1 MKKKTSVLK
10 NLWWIIKSTYQY
22 DKGYIW
28 VITFSVIILGIIP
41 STFTLISQTIINS
54 IQIGREIKFIFF
66 VVILYIALDIV
77 NNILISAFSYYKTRF
92 NKGFMLEIQEQI
104 LEKASRLSLQNYE
117 DSETYDVIHRAQY
130 EGSGSLSTYFD
141 TFAGVISSFI
151 TMFSYLLI
159 LVMFNPIIAAGV
171 LILPFI
177 KFFINK
183 KLNVESFELIKRR
196 TNDSRKSWYFQYLV
210 THGDYYKELKVYGL
224 FRYFIDKYKKYQET
238 FKTQDLRLER
248 KKTIF
253 LTVATMIE
261 LLINGAI
268 FFYII
273 TLGISGSILIGSIMA
288 YMNTINQIKNQMI
301 NILQSCSDMNKES
314 LFIDQLINFFDFP
327 EQEQGKQIIDEIK
340 EINIVHLF
348 YKYKGQ
354 SVYALQDVTLT
365 IKRGE
370 RIALVGKNGSGKTT
384 LIKLLM
390 GFYNDY
396 EGNIYIDGIELRNIN
411 KTNYLE
417 KISALFQ
424 DFIKYEA
431 TFRENIAYGNLNAI
445 NDDFHLYSMAQ
456 IFGIDK
462 LVEESKE
469 KIDGQ
474 IGCWFDNGKQISL
487 GQWQKIALCRT
498 FIKQADIY
506 FLDEPNAALD
516 AIAEYDLSGL
526 YEKMLKNKIGIIVAH
541 KFNNFIKK
549 IEQIVVLDGGKVV
562 AIGKHEELLTNNNI
576 YKELFEIQMGNSTV
590 K

>member
-10 NLWWIIKSTYQY
+10 NLWWIIKNIYQY

-41 STFTLISQTIINS
+41 SLFTLISQTIINS

-66 VVILYIALDIV
+66 GVILYIALDIV

-171 LILPFI
+171 LVLPFI

-288 YMNTINQIKNQMI
+288 YMNTINQIKNQMT

-370 RIALVGKNGSGKTT
+370 KIALVGKNGSGKTT

-445 NDDFHLYSMAQ
+445 NDDFHLYSTAQ

>member
-10 NLWWIIKSTYQY
+10 NLWWIIKNIYQY

-41 STFTLISQTIINS
+41 SIFTLISQTIINS

-66 VVILYIALDIV
+66 GVILYIALDIV

-171 LILPFI
+171 LVLPFI

-288 YMNTINQIKNQMI
+288 YMNTINQIKNQMT

-370 RIALVGKNGSGKTT
+370 KIALVGKNGSGKTT

-445 NDDFHLYSMAQ
+445 NDDFHLYSTAQ

>member
-10 NLWWIIKSTYQY
+10 NLWWIIKNIYQY

-41 STFTLISQTIINS
+41 SIFTLISQTIINS

-66 VVILYIALDIV
+66 GVILYIALDIV

-171 LILPFI
+171 LVLPFI

-288 YMNTINQIKNQMI
+288 YMNTINQIKNQMT

-370 RIALVGKNGSGKTT
+370 KIALVGKNGSGKTT

-396 EGNIYIDGIELRNIN
+396 EGNIYIYGIELRNIN

-445 NDDFHLYSMAQ
+445 NDDFHLYSTAQ

>member
-10 NLWWIIKSTYQY
+10 NLWWIIKNIYQY

-41 STFTLISQTIINS
+41 SIFTLISQTIINS

-66 VVILYIALDIV
+66 GVILYIALDIV

-171 LILPFI
+171 LVLPFI

-288 YMNTINQIKNQMI
+288 YMNTINQIKNQMT

-314 LFIDQLINFFDFP
+314 LFIDQLINFFGFP

-370 RIALVGKNGSGKTT
+370 KIALVGKNGSGKTT

-445 NDDFHLYSMAQ
+445 NDDFHLYSTAQ

>member
-10 NLWWIIKSTYQY
+10 NLWWIIKNIYQY

-41 STFTLISQTIINS
+41 STFTLISQAIINS

-288 YMNTINQIKNQMI
+288 YMNTINQIKNQMT

-370 RIALVGKNGSGKTT
+370 KIALVGKNGSGKTT

-474 IGCWFDNGKQISL
+474 IGCWFDNGKQVSL

>member
-10 NLWWIIKSTYQY
+10 NLWWIIKNIYQY

-41 STFTLISQTIINS
+41 SIFTLISQTIINS

-66 VVILYIALDIV
+66 GVILYIALDIV

-171 LILPFI
+171 LVLPFI

-288 YMNTINQIKNQMI
+288 YMNTINQIKNQMT

-370 RIALVGKNGSGKTT
+370 KIALVGKNGSGKTT

-445 NDDFHLYSMAQ
+445 NDDFHLYSTAQ
-456 IFGIDK
+456 IFGWSY
-462 LVEESKE
+462 V
-469 KIDGQ
+469 KI
-474 IGCWFDNGKQISL
+474 
-487 GQWQKIALCRT
+487 
-498 FIKQADIY
+498 
-506 FLDEPNAALD
+506 
-516 AIAEYDLSGL
+516 
-526 YEKMLKNKIGIIVAH
+526 
-541 KFNNFIKK
+541 
-549 IEQIVVLDGGKVV
+549 
-562 AIGKHEELLTNNNI
+562 
-576 YKELFEIQMGNSTV
+576 
-590 K
+590 

>member
-159 LVMFNPIIAAGV
+159 LVMFNPIIATGV

>member
-1 MKKKTSVLK
+1 M
-10 NLWWIIKSTYQY
+10 
-22 DKGYIW
+22 
-28 VITFSVIILGIIP
+28 
-41 STFTLISQTIINS
+41 
-54 IQIGREIKFIFF
+54 
-66 VVILYIALDIV
+66 
-77 NNILISAFSYYKTRF
+77 
-92 NKGFMLEIQEQI
+92 
-104 LEKASRLSLQNYE
+104 
-117 DSETYDVIHRAQY
+117 
-130 EGSGSLSTYFD
+130 
-141 TFAGVISSFI
+141 
-151 TMFSYLLI
+151 
-159 LVMFNPIIAAGV
+159 
-171 LILPFI
+171 
-177 KFFINK
+177 
-183 KLNVESFELIKRR
+183 
-196 TNDSRKSWYFQYLV
+196 
-210 THGDYYKELKVYGL
+210 
-224 FRYFIDKYKKYQET
+224 
-238 FKTQDLRLER
+238 
-248 KKTIF
+248 
-253 LTVATMIE
+253 
-261 LLINGAI
+261 
-268 FFYII
+268 
-273 TLGISGSILIGSIMA
+273 
-288 YMNTINQIKNQMI
+288 
-301 NILQSCSDMNKES
+301 
-314 LFIDQLINFFDFP
+314 
-327 EQEQGKQIIDEIK
+327 
-340 EINIVHLF
+340 
-348 YKYKGQ
+348 
-354 SVYALQDVTLT
+354 
-365 IKRGE
+365 
-370 RIALVGKNGSGKTT
+370 VGKNGSGKTT

>member
-10 NLWWIIKSTYQY
+10 NLWWIIKNIYQY

-41 STFTLISQTIINS
+41 SIFTLISQTIINS

-273 TLGISGSILIGSIMA
+273 TLGIMVS
-288 YMNTINQIKNQMI
+288 
-301 NILQSCSDMNKES
+301 
-314 LFIDQLINFFDFP
+314 
-327 EQEQGKQIIDEIK
+327 
-340 EINIVHLF
+340 
-348 YKYKGQ
+348 
-354 SVYALQDVTLT
+354 
-365 IKRGE
+365 
-370 RIALVGKNGSGKTT
+370 
-384 LIKLLM
+384 
-390 GFYNDY
+390 
-396 EGNIYIDGIELRNIN
+396 
-411 KTNYLE
+411 
-417 KISALFQ
+417 
-424 DFIKYEA
+424 
-431 TFRENIAYGNLNAI
+431 
-445 NDDFHLYSMAQ
+445 
-456 IFGIDK
+456 
-462 LVEESKE
+462 
-469 KIDGQ
+469 
-474 IGCWFDNGKQISL
+474 
-487 GQWQKIALCRT
+487 
-498 FIKQADIY
+498 
-506 FLDEPNAALD
+506 
-516 AIAEYDLSGL
+516 
-526 YEKMLKNKIGIIVAH
+526 
-541 KFNNFIKK
+541 
-549 IEQIVVLDGGKVV
+549 
-562 AIGKHEELLTNNNI
+562 
-576 YKELFEIQMGNSTV
+576 
-590 K
+590 

>member
-288 YMNTINQIKNQMI
+288 YMNTINQIKNQMT

-370 RIALVGKNGSGKTT
+370 KIALVGKNGSGKTT

-445 NDDFHLYSMAQ
+445 NDDFHLYSTAQ

>member
-10 NLWWIIKSTYQY
+10 NLWWIIKNIYQY

-41 STFTLISQTIINS
+41 SLFTLISQTIINS

-66 VVILYIALDIV
+66 GVILYIALDIV

-171 LILPFI
+171 LVLPFI

-253 LTVATMIE
+253 LTVETMIE

-288 YMNTINQIKNQMI
+288 YMNTINQIKNQMT

-370 RIALVGKNGSGKTT
+370 KIALVGKNGSGKTT

-445 NDDFHLYSMAQ
+445 NDDFHLYSTAQ

>member
-10 NLWWIIKSTYQY
+10 NLWWIIKNIYQY

-41 STFTLISQTIINS
+41 SIFTLISQTIINS

-66 VVILYIALDIV
+66 GVILYIALDIV

-171 LILPFI
+171 L
-177 KFFINK
+177 
-183 KLNVESFELIKRR
+183 
-196 TNDSRKSWYFQYLV
+196 
-210 THGDYYKELKVYGL
+210 
-224 FRYFIDKYKKYQET
+224 
-238 FKTQDLRLER
+238 
-248 KKTIF
+248 
-253 LTVATMIE
+253 
-261 LLINGAI
+261 
-268 FFYII
+268 
-273 TLGISGSILIGSIMA
+273 
-288 YMNTINQIKNQMI
+288 
-301 NILQSCSDMNKES
+301 
-314 LFIDQLINFFDFP
+314 
-327 EQEQGKQIIDEIK
+327 
-340 EINIVHLF
+340 
-348 YKYKGQ
+348 
-354 SVYALQDVTLT
+354 
-365 IKRGE
+365 
-370 RIALVGKNGSGKTT
+370 
-384 LIKLLM
+384 
-390 GFYNDY
+390 
-396 EGNIYIDGIELRNIN
+396 
-411 KTNYLE
+411 
-417 KISALFQ
+417 
-424 DFIKYEA
+424 
-431 TFRENIAYGNLNAI
+431 
-445 NDDFHLYSMAQ
+445 
-456 IFGIDK
+456 
-462 LVEESKE
+462 
-469 KIDGQ
+469 
-474 IGCWFDNGKQISL
+474 
-487 GQWQKIALCRT
+487 
-498 FIKQADIY
+498 Y

>member
-10 NLWWIIKSTYQY
+10 NLWWIIKNIYQY

-41 STFTLISQTIINS
+41 SIFTLISQTIINS

-66 VVILYIALDIV
+66 GVILYIALDIV

-141 TFAGVISSFI
+141 TFAGVVSSFI

-171 LILPFI
+171 LVLPFI

-288 YMNTINQIKNQMI
+288 YMNTINQIKNQMT

-370 RIALVGKNGSGKTT
+370 KIALVGKNGSGKTT